1 LLRLRSADAA
11 MDMMRRMPLRSTDTA
26 FNTLLQLLP
35 DRSLDLLSH
44 IDLPL

>member
-1 LLRLRSADAA
+1 MDVPRSAD
-11 MDMMRRMPLRSTDTA
+11 TT

-35 DRSLDLLSH
+35 DHSLDLLSH